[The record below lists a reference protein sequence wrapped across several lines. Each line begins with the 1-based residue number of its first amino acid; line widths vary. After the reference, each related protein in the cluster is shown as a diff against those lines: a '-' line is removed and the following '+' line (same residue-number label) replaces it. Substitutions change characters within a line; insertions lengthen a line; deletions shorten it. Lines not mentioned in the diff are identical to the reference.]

1 MSIPSS
7 PTTCPG
13 HLSDRELLVEVA
25 RAATEERRATAH
37 LLALLIE
44 LDARR
49 LYLGEGFSSLF
60 TYCTQALHLS
70 EHASYNRIEAARAA
84 RRFPII
90 LQHIGDGA
98 LTLTAVR
105 LLAPHLTPDNHREV
119 LASARHKNK
128 REVELLV
135 ASLHPQPDVPVV
147 VRKLPTRAATA
158 TPANLAPDMQ
168 HLTAI
173 ADRVEPDT
181 VVPPGVITTPPA
193 VTPTRHL
200 NTAALKPI
208 APERYKIQF
217 TAGRETYEMLRRAQ
231 DLLRH
236 VVPDGDPAVIID
248 RALTLLVKELE
259 RTKVGSSERPRA
271 GRAVSPGARHVPAAV
286 RRAIWQRDG
295 GRCAF
300 VGTQGRCSETGFL
313 EYHHVVPFAEGGAAT
328 SENLELRCRSH
339 NQYESQRWLAP
350 DCCCNRAS
358 WRRAA
363 CGDAC
368 SRRSSGIQPG
378 GAGPVRPLLDWRTG
392 ALSSSKRA
400 GPPPVHEARRQ
411 VRFLVLKRLLVS

>member
-1 MSIPSS
+1 MSTPSS

-25 RAATEERRATAH
+25 RAAAEERRATAH

-84 RRFPII
+84 RRFPTI
-90 LQHIGDGA
+90 LEYIGDGA

-119 LASARHKNK
+119 LMSARHKNK

-135 ASLHPQPDVPVV
+135 ASLHPQPDLPVV
-147 VRKLPTRAATA
+147 VRKLPTPAAMT
-158 TPANLAPDMQ
+158 TPVPVVVHAQQVPEVAEHVERRTSDLARG
-168 HLTAI
+168 I
-173 ADRVEPDT
+173 A
-181 VVPPGVITTPPA
+181 TPPA
-193 VTPTRHL
+193 VT
-200 NTAALKPI
+200 AASRGSAAVLKPI

-236 VVPDGDPAVIID
+236 VVPNGDPAVIVD
-248 RALTLLVKELE
+248 CALTLLVKELE
-259 RTKVGSSERPRA
+259 RTKIGSSQRPRT
-271 GRAVSPGARHVPAAV
+271 GRAVSPEARHVPAAV
-286 RRAIWQRDG
+286 RRAIWQRDD

-313 EYHHVVPFAEGGAAT
+313 EYHHVVPFGEGGATTA
-328 SENLELRCRSH
+328 ENLELRCRAH
-339 NQYESQRWLAP
+339 NQHERERWF
-350 DCCCNRAS
+350 
-358 WRRAA
+358 
-363 CGDAC
+363 
-368 SRRSSGIQPG
+368 
-378 GAGPVRPLLDWRTG
+378 GP
-392 ALSSSKRA
+392 
-400 GPPPVHEARRQ
+400 RQ
-411 VRFLVLKRLLVS
+411 A